1 MKIIQEFI
9 LQFLQYYLNK
19 INVILQNKLPVTKF
33 KHMRYSPID
42 KSLFIENRRR
52 LSELLKPKSL
62 VILNSND
69 IMPTNGDGSMGFR
82 QNTDLFY
89 LSGVDQEET
98 ILLIFPNHPDEKF
111 REVLFVRE
119 TNELIAVWEGEKLT
133 KEQAREVS
141 GIKSIYWT
149 HQFETIFGGIVFEAE
164 NVYLNTNEHTRNS
177 STVQTREARYVAE
190 FREKYPVHQL
200 VRLAPLMHQLRAIK
214 QPAEIALMQKACDIT
229 KLGFDRLL
237 KFVKPGVQEFEIE
250 AELIHEFIRNRSAG
264 FAYSPII
271 ASGANACVLHYIEN
285 NKQCKDGDV
294 LLLDVAAEYANYG
307 SDLSRSI
314 PVNGRFTKRQREVY
328 DAVLRVFKSAKSMLV
343 TGNIWDEYHLEVG
356 KIMESELIGLG
367 LITKEDISK
376 QDPDWPAYKKYFPH
390 GTSHFLG
397 LEIHDVGNKYRRFEP
412 GMVLTCEPGIY
423 IKEEGLGIRLEN
435 NILITVDGNTDLMA
449 NIPIEAEEIEDLMN
463 S

>member
-1 MKIIQEFI
+1 
-9 LQFLQYYLNK
+9 
-19 INVILQNKLPVTKF
+19 
-33 KHMRYSPID
+33 MRYSPID
-42 KSLFIENRRR
+42 KSLFVENRLH
-52 LSELLKPKSL
+52 LSELLRSKSL

-89 LSGVDQEET
+89 LTGVDQEET
-98 ILLIFPNHPDEKF
+98 ILLIFPDHPDEKF
-111 REVLFVRE
+111 REVLFLRE
-119 TNELIAVWEGEKLT
+119 TNELIAVWEGEKLS
-133 KEQAREVS
+133 KDQAREVS
-141 GIKSIYWT
+141 GISSIYWT

-164 NVYLNTNEHTRNS
+164 NVYLNTNEHTRNGS
-177 STVQTREARYVAE
+177 VVQTREARFIIE
-190 FREKYPVHQL
+190 FRDKFPLHHL

-229 KLGFDRLL
+229 KLGFERLL

-264 FAYSPII
+264 FAYQPII
-271 ASGANACVLHYIEN
+271 ASGANACVLHYIQN
-285 NKQCKDGDV
+285 DKPCKDGDV

-328 DAVLRVFKSAKSMLV
+328 DAVLRVFKAAKGMLI
-343 TGNIWDEYHLEVG
+343 TGNLWDEYHLEVG
-356 KIMESELIGLG
+356 KIMESELIALG
-367 LITKEDISK
+367 VLSREEIAS
-376 QDPDWPAYKKYFPH
+376 QDPEWPAYKKYFPH

-397 LEIHDVGNKYRRFEP
+397 LDIHDVGNKYRRFEP
-412 GMVLTCEPGIY
+412 GMVFTCEPGIY
-423 IKEEGLGIRLEN
+423 IREEGLGIRLEN
-435 NILITVDGNTDLMA
+435 NILITSDGNIDLMEH
-449 NIPIEAEEIEDLMN
+449 IPIEADEIEDLMN